1 MLIGRLLIA
10 AVLGYLIGS
19 FPTGLL
25 LTRLLGK
32 RDIRMTGSGHTGGL
46 NVSRSAGFVWG
57 AFTGLA
63 DAGKGVLAA
72 WLALRLTGTPWAL
85 PAAGMGAV
93 VGHCW
98 SAYIGFA
105 GAPRRGAVG
114 PGRPAA
120 ARQSARGDGY
130 DGRDGAHLLGLGP
143 AGPSISLCHGA
154 GHRRRGDYLRSKPDA
169 TAPLRPPRAGGLA
182 RALPPRSRPVRAET
196 GAASAKQR
204 SEVAPGRGAGRHA
217 WVTPQRYFDHAPDR
231 KGSAQPRTPAWR
243 RETAPGI
250 T

>member
-105 GAPRRGAVG
+105 GGMGLGTLGGLFLWQWPLVV
-114 PGRPAA
+114 PLAA
-120 ARQSARGDGY
+120 A
-130 DGRDGAHLLGLGP
+130 LWGLGALLLRDSP
-143 AGPSISLCHGA
+143 RGVMAMTVVMVPIFWVLGRL
-154 GHRRRGDYLRSKPDA
+154 GHLSPYA
-169 TAPLRPPRAGGLA
+169 TALGIGGVAIIFVRNLTQLPLYDR
-182 RALPPRSRPVRAET
+182 RALA
-196 GAASAKQR
+196 
-204 SEVAPGRGAGRHA
+204 
-217 WVTPQRYFDHAPDR
+217 D
-231 KGSAQPRTPAWR
+231 
-243 RETAPGI
+243 
-250 T
+250 